1 MAKKKYYAVK
11 QGVKPG
17 IYKTWAECEA
27 QTKGFSGAQYKS
39 FGSMAEAEKY
49 MMGEESPA
57 SGETNTESK
66 ESAEQINNQVEDE
79 LRRLG
84 ETEVIAFVDGS
95 YSSTEEKSGFG
106 VIIIDA
112 KGIQT
117 PLYKAFTKQLSAEFL
132 ELRNVAAELEGV
144 KEAVKWAIAYN
155 KSRIKIYYDYEG
167 IGKWADGSWQA
178 KKDITRQYVSFIK
191 EKRSLITIEFCK
203 VPAHSG
209 IEYNEMADK
218 LAKNSLLEKGYKTY
232 DDGSIYFVGFS
243 GEDWKTIIECIN
255 EENSELTEENSE
267 IININTSVI
276 GNRQRMVV
284 TDSKNRVVINCYSNC
299 NSYVQGKQSVLFQKI
314 ISLAVELLK
323 NEHTVIETLNR
334 FHVLS
339 ITKEEI
345 EVRFEQLLPNYSGKR
360 SEKHYNNLLSA
371 VYNTML
377 TGYMPDYTS
386 LITPI
391 FRAYEY
397 YLHRILGE
405 KMGLSTCDAKG
416 KNNFGYFNKDS
427 SGHFECNVNETKVLN
442 SQQQMFLNELY
453 NAYHGVRHP
462 YSHWSADD
470 YDTAVITSIEVAR
483 EYLIKGL
490 TLVDKYYILF

>member
-11 QGVKPG
+11 CGVKPG
-17 IYKTWAECEA
+17 IYETWAECEA
-27 QTKGFSGAQYKS
+27 QTKGFSGAKYKS

-49 MMGEESPA
+49 MIGEDCSIIEQ
-57 SGETNTESK
+57 TNSERD
-66 ESAEQINNQVEDE
+66 SAEQINNQVEDE

-84 ETEVIAFVDGS
+84 EAEVIAFVDGS

-106 VIIIDA
+106 VIIIDS

-117 PLYKAFTKQLSAEFL
+117 PLYKAFTKQLSADFL

-144 KEAVKWAIAYN
+144 KEAIKWAIAYK

-167 IGKWADGSWQA
+167 IGKWAEGSWQA
-178 KKDITRQYVSFIK
+178 KKDITRQYVSFIR
-191 EKRSLITIEFCK
+191 EKRSLISIEFCK

-218 LAKNSLLEKGYKTY
+218 LAGNSLLEKGYKTY

-243 GEDWKTIIECIN
+243 GEDWKTIIDCIN
-255 EENSELTEENSE
+255 EENCELTEENSE
-267 IININTSVI
+267 IIRMDTSVI
-276 GNRQRMVV
+276 GNRQRIVV

-314 ISLAVELLK
+314 ISLAVEMMN
-323 NEHTVIETLNR
+323 NEQTVIETLNR
-334 FHVLS
+334 FHVLT

-345 EVRFEQLLPNYSGKR
+345 EVKFEQLLPHYNGKR

-371 VYNTML
+371 VYNTMVI
-377 TGYMPDYTS
+377 GYMPDYTS

-397 YLHRILGE
+397 YLHRILGD
-405 KMGLSTCDAKG
+405 KMGLNTCDVNG
-416 KNNFGYFNKDS
+416 KNNFGYFNKNS
-427 SGHFECNVNETKVLN
+427 SGRFECTSNKISLLSN
-442 SQQQMFLNELY
+442 QQQTFLNDLY

-470 YDTAVITSIEVAR
+470 YDTAVITSIEIGH
-483 EYLIKGL
+483 L
-490 TLVDKYYILF
+490 